1 MNCSLKFKYKREGSC
16 IIQQKVC
23 KASFKG
29 VDVNVGFVGYITC
42 SNGLFVLMPFPPTK
56 IQLSL
61 KPKVLIIEL
70 PRSEIRCLASSL
82 SLPKRK
88 RKKEDRYH
96 FLATCAATQPIL
108 HITKAIAVYHGNQ
121 NYMSKHGDVVVVQS
135 PYFVDGSSNE
145 AIITIVPSS
154 ISFRHLIKG
163 ATSAQD

>member
-82 SLPKRK
+82 SLPK
-88 RKKEDRYH
+88 KKKKKKTDIISWPRV
-96 FLATCAATQPIL
+96 QPIL
-108 HITKAIAVYHGNQ
+108 QITKAIAVYHGDQ

>member
-1 MNCSLKFKYKREGSC
+1 MNCSLKFKYKRQGSC
-16 IIQQKVC
+16 IVQQKVW

-29 VDVNVGFVGYITC
+29 VDVNMGFVGHVTC

-82 SLPKRK
+82 SLQKK
-88 RKKEDRYH
+88 KKKKEDRYY

-108 HITKAIAVYHGNQ
+108 QTTQAIAIYRGNQ
-121 NYMSKHGDVVVVQS
+121 NYMRKHGDVVVVQS

>member
-82 SLPKRK
+82 SLPK
-88 RKKEDRYH
+88 KKEKKKTDIISWPRV
-96 FLATCAATQPIL
+96 QPIL
-108 HITKAIAVYHGNQ
+108 QITKAIAVYHGDQ
-121 NYMSKHGDVVVVQS
+121 NYMSKHGNVVVVQS